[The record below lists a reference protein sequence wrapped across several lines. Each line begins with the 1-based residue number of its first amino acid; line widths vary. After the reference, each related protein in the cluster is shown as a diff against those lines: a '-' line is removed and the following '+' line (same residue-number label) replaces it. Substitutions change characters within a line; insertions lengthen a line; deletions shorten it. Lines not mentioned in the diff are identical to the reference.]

1 MNNYLLKREKNWTP
15 QLRNAV
21 LIGFLLRIMTL
32 LLITVVLEGVWD
44 VFFIEDDK
52 KYEELAAVY
61 RANAHGVLDLELFED
76 LTKGYMQRFWPFV
89 ICVSTKMIGYL
100 YTGRLINVCLSTI
113 CIPITY
119 RLCYEVCGNDRTAL
133 TAARVFAFLPFSVLV
148 SCFPI
153 KDIFIMMAVM
163 YAFFIFVR
171 VQSGRKVSAFQYVLL
186 FALLIGI
193 YLSRGA
199 VTELMLMF
207 FLIYYLQKLFRAKK
221 YLAALFLLMGAL
233 AVFAAFQ
240 SNILSSFETKIDGYS
255 DYSAEEASGLNAL
268 RINSLADIY
277 KLPLT
282 YAYSML
288 QPMKVALFTIA
299 DDTRPWQIVM
309 MYANMTMYP
318 VALGAWLYMFSKKHN
333 LFFWLSSFVMFT
345 AVIMLSLGVF
355 RHYMFML
362 PIHMINC
369 SLYMERTHESYKNR
383 RTILLLGTFALL
395 VLIFCYSLV
404 KLLEF

>member
-1 MNNYLLKREKNWTP
+1 MNNYLLKREKTWTP

-32 LLITVVLEGVWD
+32 LLITVVLEDVWD

-52 KYEELAAVY
+52 KYEEMAAAY
-61 RANAHGVLDLELFED
+61 RANAQGILDLELFED
-76 LTKGYMQRFWPFV
+76 LTKGYMQQFWPFI

-119 RLCYEVCGNDRTAL
+119 RLCYEVCGDDRTAL

-153 KDIFIMMAVM
+153 KDLFIMVGVM
-163 YAFFIFVR
+163 YAFYIFVR
-171 VQSGRKVSAFQYVLL
+171 VQSGRKVTAFQYTLMIILL
-186 FALLIGI
+186 VFN

-199 VTELMLMF
+199 VTELMLIF

-221 YLAALFLLMGAL
+221 YLAALFLLMGAV
-233 AVFAAFQ
+233 AIFAAFR
-240 SNILSSFETKIDGYS
+240 SAILLSFETKLD
-255 DYSAEEASGLNAL
+255 DYSNYYADEASGLNAL
-268 RINSLADIY
+268 RINSMADIY

-288 QPMKVALFTIA
+288 QPLKVELFSIT
-299 DDTRPWQIVM
+299 DDTRPWRTVM
-309 MYANMTMYP
+309 TYANMTMYP
-318 VALGAWLYMFSKKHN
+318 VAVGAWLYMFSKKHN
-333 LFFWLSSFVMFT
+333 LFFWLSSFIMFT

-369 SLYMERTHESYKNR
+369 SLYMDRTHESYKNR